1 MGGFYRSQH
10 EFFGVF
16 KKGKAPHLNNIQ
28 LGKYGRNRTNV
39 WSYPGV
45 NALSPERL
53 AELAMHPTVKPVALI
68 ADAILDCTRR
78 GDIILDGFGGSG
90 STMIAAERVGRRA
103 RLIEIDAIYVD
114 TTIRRY
120 QQVYGVE
127 AIHAE
132 SGLQFSEVA
141 ARRAEEPTGAIVAED
156 SQPDVDT
163 RESGR

>member
-1 MGGFYRSQH
+1 
-10 EFFGVF
+10 
-16 KKGKAPHLNNIQ
+16 
-28 LGKYGRNRTNV
+28 
-39 WSYPGV
+39 
-45 NALSPERL
+45 
-53 AELAMHPTVKPVALI
+53 
-68 ADAILDCTRR
+68 
-78 GDIILDGFGGSG
+78 
-90 STMIAAERVGRRA
+90 MIAAERVGRRA

-132 SGLQFSEVA
+132 SGLRFSEVA